1 MAHRLVIR
9 TFASILALTVCS
21 TAAFAQLPAK
31 PENLQVLPKD
41 MPTDSVVA
49 VMRGVAMSLGVR
61 CTFCHVEREAA
72 AGAPAGLGPGAGGPF
87 QNFEFKSD
95 EKEHKKIARLMMRM
109 VDSIN
114 TKFLVS
120 IPNRDD
126 PPTNVTCMTCHRGL
140 SKPGTIET
148 VLMGTTS
155 RSGVDS
161 AIGRYRALRGDMASG
176 KYNFGEQ
183 PVTDV
188 AQRLII
194 QQKYDDAIKLL
205 QMNQE
210 FYPNSVNIDYQL
222 AEAYLAKGDK
232 DQGIARLRAVLTKN
246 PNDRRARQRLQQL
259 GVQP

>member
-1 MAHRLVIR
+1 MR
-9 TFASILALTVCS
+9 TFAGILACLL
-21 TAAFAQLPAK
+21 AASAADAQLPAK

-41 MPTDSVVA
+41 MPTDSVVPI
-49 VMRGVAMSLGVR
+49 MRGFTFALGVR
-61 CTFCHVEREAA
+61 CTFCHVEREPA
-72 AGAPAGLGPGAGGPF
+72 AGAAPAPGGGGGGPF
-87 QNFEFKSD
+87 QNFDFKLD
-95 EKEHKKIARLMMRM
+95 DKDHKKAARVMLRM

-114 TKFLVS
+114 TVMLPK

-140 SKPGTIET
+140 SKPSTIEA
-148 VLMGTTS
+148 VLLRTTA

-161 AIGRYRALRGDMASG
+161 AIVRYRSLRNDMALGRYD
-176 KYNFGEQ
+176 FGEQ
-183 PVTDV
+183 PVMEV
-188 AQRLII
+188 AQQMIR

-210 FYPNSVNIDYQL
+210 FYPNSVSIDFQL
-222 AEAYLAKGDK
+222 AEAYIAKGDK
-232 DQGIARLRAVLTKN
+232 DAGIARLRAVLTKN